1 MNRLLSTC
9 LALALTAA
17 VAAAQQVEKP
27 NPSTQKSAAQKP
39 AQPKA
44 APPKVVPPAP
54 TGEALAITNARI
66 MTGTGATI
74 ERGTIVLRGGKIAAV
89 GADVQVPAGAKTV
102 DAAGRIVTPG
112 FIESST
118 NLGIVEIP
126 LSADGTA
133 DQVSTDPGIGAAFN
147 VVDAF
152 NPLSTAIPI
161 TRVEGVTRALV
172 VPGGTGHVIQGQ
184 AAVFDLAGEQVPGS
198 VTKGPAAMMA
208 SLGEAGAGVAGGSR
222 ATAILR
228 LREVLQDAADFGRNR
243 AAWNT
248 GQRRDYVRSRLDL
261 EALRP
266 VLAGEIPLAVQAN
279 RASDILAAIR
289 LADEFKLRLVVVGA
303 AEGWMVADELARRK
317 IPVVVKPLTNIPTF
331 DALAATLENPARLQ
345 KAGVNVILS
354 SFETHRA
361 GTLRQEVGNAISY
374 GMDHAAA
381 LQAVTVNPARTWGV
395 SDRAGSIEVGKDA
408 DVVVWSGDPFELTT
422 SADHIFI
429 RGREMSKDTRQS
441 ELLKKYRTLGR

>member
-1 MNRLLSTC
+1 MNRLVFTSV
-9 LALALTAA
+9 ALALFAA
-17 VAAAQQVEKP
+17 ATTAQQVEKP
-27 NPSTQKSAAQKP
+27 NPSTQKPAAQKP

-54 TGEALAITNARI
+54 AGEALAITNARI
-66 MTGTGATI
+66 MTGTGTTI

-112 FIESST
+112 FIESNT

-152 NPLSTAIPI
+152 NPLSTAIPV

-208 SLGEAGAGVAGGSR
+208 ALGEAGAGVAGGSR

-289 LADEFKLRLVVVGA
+289 LADEFKLRLVIVGA

-345 KAGVNVILS
+345 KAGVTVILS

-374 GMDHAAA
+374 GMDREAA
-381 LQAVTVNPARTWGV
+381 LAAVTANPARAWGV
-395 SDRAGSIEVGKDA
+395 GDRTGTLEVGNDA

-422 SADHIFI
+422 SAEHVFI

-441 ELLKKYRTLGR
+441 ELLKKYRTISR

>member
-152 NPLSTAIPI
+152 NPLSTAIPV

-222 ATAILR
+222 ATAVLR